1 MIDVSY
7 EKLLE
12 LVDLS
17 KTGRLNPRQ
26 EQEALQTVKGL
37 MLTGPEGVASAVEGM
52 VTLPWSV
59 GVNAIMDSWPTLNDG
74 IKKLLLSGITTDAFQ
89 TDSGKR
95 FRLSLGR
102 AFLRTDAPLGCKIIV
117 AVAHEIVL
125 GADPL
130 PQQKHLQTFFHIM
143 VGKGRPWVT
152 NLNAESL
159 EKNDLAA
166 LLFCSVA
173 ATFTRASF
181 LPPSPPFT
189 QLQLLKWAAP
199 SGQLEL
205 LPQPILDLIL
215 EAVRSWNG
223 RWQAS
228 LKRECL
234 PLPEVIAAVI
244 PQILEEPAAI
254 SEIEP
259 GAEGEIPALG
269 NGPRRERFDRFER
282 RDNRELRN
290 PREGREVRDGREP
303 RDLRDPRDSRFPRR
317 DRYDRPPVVEMTPDF
332 SFPKSVELIQQYVQK
347 IEGDLETLRASLQQ
361 KEAALQNALS
371 RTAALISE
379 ESEAKPKKGRKTKKE
394 EPADL
399 DSLKQHNEQLQETIT
414 ELQKRMEEFT
424 GEHED
429 IATSRDAH
437 SRDGNTVE
445 PADEFRNLVSI
456 KLTPEL
462 EEYQALSKEPMT
474 TALGEHCRNRWG
486 DLFEALRKLGIE
498 LQVKAAPKKRPSR
511 AKVAAE

>member
-59 GVNAIMDSWPTLNDG
+59 GVNAIMDSWSTLNDG
-74 IKKLLLSGITTDAFQ
+74 IKKLLLSGITTEAFQ
-89 TDSGKR
+89 TDNGKR

-102 AFLRTDAPLGCKIIV
+102 AFLRTDAPLGCKIII

-152 NLNAESL
+152 NLNIESL

-199 SGQLEL
+199 SGQIEH
-205 LPQPILDLIL
+205 LPQPIIDLIL

-228 LKRECL
+228 LKRECT
-234 PLPEVIAAVI
+234 PLPEIIAAII
-244 PQILEEPAAI
+244 PQTVDEPTTPNEAEA
-254 SEIEP
+254 
-259 GAEGEIPALG
+259 GAEGDLSLVP

-282 RDNRELRN
+282 REGREIRN
-290 PREGREVRDGREP
+290 PREA
-303 RDLRDPRDSRFPRR
+303 RDLRDPRDSRDSRFPRR
-317 DRYDRPPVVEMTPDF
+317 RDFDRPPVVEMSPEF
-332 SFPKSVELIQQYVQK
+332 SFPKSVEQIQHYVQK
-347 IEGDLETLRASLQQ
+347 IEADLETVRAALQQ
-361 KEAALQNALS
+361 KETALQNALN
-371 RTAALISE
+371 RTANLIAE
-379 ESEAKPKKGRKTKKE
+379 ESTAKPKKGRKAKNDE
-394 EPADL
+394 SGDFE
-399 DSLKQHNEQLQETIT
+399 SLKQHNEQLQETVS
-414 ELQKRMEEFT
+414 ELQKRIEEFT
-424 GEHED
+424 AEHED
-429 IATSRDAH
+429 IATSRGAH
-437 SRDGNTVE
+437 SRDGKKIE
-445 PADEFRNLVSI
+445 PAAELFNLISI
-456 KLTPEL
+456 KLAPEL
-462 EEYQALSKEPMT
+462 EEYKTLEKEPMT

-486 DLFEALRKLGIE
+486 DLFEVLRKLGVEI
-498 LQVKAAPKKRPSR
+498 QAKPAPKKRPSR
-511 AKVAAE
+511 AKATSS

>member
-52 VTLPWSV
+52 VSLPWSV

-89 TDSGKR
+89 TDNGKR

-117 AVAHEIVL
+117 AVAQEIMI

-143 VGKGRPWVT
+143 IGKGRPWVT
-152 NLNAESL
+152 NLTAESL

-228 LKRECL
+228 LKRECT
-234 PLPEVIAAVI
+234 PLPEVIAAII
-244 PQILEEPAAI
+244 PQILEEPAG
-254 SEIEP
+254 IEP
-259 GAEGEIPALG
+259 EIDGELPLAI
-269 NGPRRERFDRFER
+269 NGPRRDRFDR
-282 RDNRELRN
+282 RDPRDSREIRN
-290 PREGREVRDGREP
+290 PRDGREVRD
-303 RDLRDPRDSRFPRR
+303 LRDPRENRDSRFPRR
-317 DRYDRPPVVEMTPDF
+317 RDFDRPPVVEMPAEF
-332 SFPKSVELIQQYVQK
+332 SFPKSVEQIQLYVQK
-347 IEGDLETLRASLQQ
+347 IESDLETVRASLQQ

-371 RTAALISE
+371 RTANLIAE
-379 ESEAKPKKGRKTKKE
+379 ESSAKPKKGRKTKKE

-399 DSLKQHNEQLQETIT
+399 ESLKQHNDQLQDTVN
-414 ELQKRMEEFT
+414 ELQKRIEEFT

-437 SRDGNTVE
+437 SRDGKTVE

-462 EEYQALSKEPMT
+462 EEYQALAKEPMT

-486 DLFEALRKLGIE
+486 DLFEELRKLGIE
-498 LQVKAAPKKRPSR
+498 LQTKPAPKKRPSR
-511 AKVAAE
+511 AKVTAE

>member
-26 EQEALQTVKGL
+26 EQEAIQTVKGL
-37 MLTGPEGVASAVEGM
+37 MLTGPDGVASVVEGM
-52 VTLPWSV
+52 VSLPWSV
-59 GVNAIMDSWPTLNDG
+59 GVNAIMDSWLTLNDG
-74 IKKLLLSGITTDAFQ
+74 IKKQLLSGMTTEAYLSDN
-89 TDSGKR
+89 GKR

-102 AFLRTDAPLGCKIIV
+102 AFLRSDAPLGCKIIV
-117 AVAHEIVL
+117 AVAHEIAA

-152 NLNAESL
+152 NLNVESL
-159 EKNDLAA
+159 EQSDLDA

-199 SGQLEL
+199 TGRLEA

-215 EAVRSWNG
+215 EAVRNWNG
-223 RWQAS
+223 RWQTS
-228 LKRECL
+228 LKRECT

-244 PQILEEPAAI
+244 PENVDVVAPTE
-254 SEIEP
+254 
-259 GAEGEIPALG
+259 EGEVALDGEVHPNG
-269 NGPRRERFDRFER
+269 NGPRRGRFDRFER
-282 RDNRELRN
+282 RERE
-290 PREGREVRDGREP
+290 PREAREPREP
-303 RDLRDPRDSRFPRR
+303 RDSRDPRESRNPRDNRFQRGR
-317 DRYDRPPVVEMTPDF
+317 DFDRPPVVEMAPDF
-332 SFPKSVELIQQYVQK
+332 SFPKSVEQIQQYVGK
-347 IEGDLETLRASLQQ
+347 IEGELESLRSSLQQ
-361 KEAALQNALS
+361 KEAALQQALAQS
-371 RTAALISE
+371 AAGNSDE
-379 ESEAKPKKGRKTKKE
+379 MDSKPKKGRKTKKAD
-394 EPADL
+394 PADL
-399 DSLKQHNEQLQETIT
+399 ESLQQHNEQLQETVT
-414 ELQKRMEEFT
+414 ELQRRIEEMR

-437 SRDGNTVE
+437 SRDGAAVE

-456 KLTPEL
+456 KLAPEV
-462 EEYQALSKEPMT
+462 EEYQALEKEPMT

-498 LQVKAAPKKRPSR
+498 FAAKPAPKKRVTR
-511 AKVAAE
+511 AKATA